1 MTCKISHNGN
11 VKTKFFSKECGRN
24 IIILI
29 KKKKKKL
36 DLVKKIGNCPLGK
49 DLEMIDRLEKESLL

>member
-11 VKTKFFSKECGRN
+11 VKTKFFSKECGWN

-29 KKKKKKL
+29 KKKKKL
-36 DLVKKIGNCPLGK
+36 DLAKKIGNCPLGT